1 VIATRAR
8 IVDGRYTG
16 ELEFYSYGE
25 SKAEEIRSLAE
36 RIGIDLEGSYA
47 YTDSITDL
55 PMLQA
60 VGHPVAVNPDR
71 DLRREAETRGWDIRD
86 FRRPVRLRTRIA
98 ETASHPRTRV
108 AAGVMAALAAAA
120 ILGYLVVRSRL
131 ASRDRNE
138 A

>member
-16 ELEFYSYGE
+16 ELEFYAYGAA
-25 SKAEEIRSLAE
+25 KADAIRSLAD

-55 PMLQA
+55 PMLEA

-71 DLRREAETRGWDIRD
+71 DLRREAEARSWDIRD
-86 FRRPVRLRTRIA
+86 FRRPVRLRARIA
-98 ETASHPRTRV
+98 RTASQPRAQVT
-108 AAGVMAALAAAA
+108 AGVVAALAALA
-120 ILGYLVVRSRL
+120 ILGYLVVRSRFG
-131 ASRDRNE
+131 ARTSS
-138 A
+138 